1 MQYLNELHS
10 SPSQASDVGILL
22 PPKLKLAIFMCWC
35 PLVRIFRS
43 RGSYGPVTPAGS
55 SVNTQSFASHWRE
68 RQFPAPTAPPAHLPP
83 QSVERDEP
91 RCRRREAPPDLP
103 HCGRA
108 WRGAPPHFPP
118 KQPGGRWRAGG
129 GVRSTN
135 CSTSSHQAHQAVSI
149 SYTTDTRTPS
159 ERDTLRA
166 GAPHWSGAVWRFR
179 AVVGGGSGGKW
190 WWESVYQ
197 QVRSGLPAY

>member
-68 RQFPAPTAPPAHLPP
+68 RQFPARHP
-83 QSVERDEP
+83 
-91 RCRRREAPPDLP
+91 
-103 HCGRA
+103 
-108 WRGAPPHFPP
+108 
-118 KQPGGRWRAGG
+118 
-129 GVRSTN
+129 
-135 CSTSSHQAHQAVSI
+135 SSH
-149 SYTTDTRTPS
+149 RTARS
-159 ERDTLRA
+159 SSSTECRERRA
-166 GAPHWSGAVWRFR
+166 QVPEE
-179 AVVGGGSGGKW
+179 GGSPRPAPLRPGLAG
-190 WWESVYQ
+190 SAAA
-197 QVRSGLPAY
+197 LPAKTAGRPVEGWWGSAVY